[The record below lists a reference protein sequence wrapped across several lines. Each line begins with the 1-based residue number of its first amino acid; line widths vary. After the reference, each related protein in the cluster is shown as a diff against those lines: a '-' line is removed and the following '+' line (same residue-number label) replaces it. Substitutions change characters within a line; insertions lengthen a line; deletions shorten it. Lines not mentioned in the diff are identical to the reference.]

1 MAKVEAGQIR
11 SGNVMELNGKIYL
24 VTHHDIVAPGNWRA
38 MIHLEMKDVVTGTK
52 NVERYRTNEIVERVR
67 LEQQPCQF
75 LYADGGTYTF
85 MNTASYEQF
94 EISEATL
101 GDKAKFLQDGM
112 EVQVEMYE
120 DRVLGVELPEKV
132 VLEVLETEPV
142 IKGQTATSS
151 YKPAMLENGIRT
163 DVPPFIDAGIKI
175 VVRTADSTYVERAK

>member
-1 MAKVEAGQIR
+1 MKVEAGQIR
-11 SGNVMELNGKIYL
+11 AGHVVEINSKIYH

-38 MIHLEMKDVVTGTK
+38 MIHLELKDVITGTK
-52 NVERYRTNEIVERVR
+52 NVERYRTNEIVEKVR

-75 LYADGGTYTF
+75 LYTDGTTYTF
-85 MNTASYEQF
+85 MNNDSFEQF
-94 EISEATL
+94 EVTAAEL

-112 EVQVEMYE
+112 NVHIETYE

-132 VLEVLETEPV
+132 VLEILETEPS

-163 DVPPFIDAGIKI
+163 NVPPFIDVGTKI
-175 VVRTADSTYVERAK
+175 VVRTEDSTYVERAK